1 MKEVIKKIVD
11 FYKENVGTRWL
22 IKDIIV
28 IILSLTIPT
37 AATVV
42 GLVLHLTWLIVV
54 GAVLYFVST
63 LCFIISVILCLHFA
77 IETAEEADEILY
89 GDDDEEDTAETE
101 IAFHVGD
108 RVRAINDYPFYKR
121 GMEGFVEEI
130 DNSIASFPCIKVSLI
145 DPLFG
150 RLAPTWVNGE
160 DFELSNHKED
170 K

>member
-1 MKEVIKKIVD
+1 MKKVIKKIVD

-28 IILSLTIPT
+28 AVLSLTIPT
-37 AATVV
+37 AATIV
-42 GLVLHLTWLIVV
+42 GLVSHLTWLIIV
-54 GAVLYFVST
+54 GAVLYFIST
-63 LCFIISVILCLHFA
+63 SLLIISVILCLYFA
-77 IETAEEADEILY
+77 IETGEEMDDILY
-89 GDDDEEDTAETE
+89 GDDDEEDTTETE
-101 IAFHVGD
+101 IAFHIGD

-130 DNSIASFPCIKVSLI
+130 DNSITSFPCIKVSLI

-170 K
+170 E